1 MEAIRFWEADRP
13 LVVVGR
19 SSKLGEEVREDVC
32 RELSIPVLRRISG
45 GAAVVAGPGCLMYS
59 VVLSLRRRP
68 SLATSAAS
76 IASCWKRSP
85 RRCGRWSRSIGVR
98 GASDL
103 VLGDRKVSG
112 NSMRMRQGRLLY
124 HGTLLYDFPL
134 ELIARA
140 LAMPPRQP
148 EYRRG
153 RPHGGLCG
161 QFAPFRRVD
170 SPRRGGGLGGRG
182 AIRRL
187 AAGADRAT
195 GRGEILPPR
204 VELPAVVA
212 IWSGFDDEMAP
223 IPPLTA
229 GRQEWLLTGWK
240 DSAIL

>member
-1 MEAIRFWEADRP
+1 MRYLDLTLPTPAENLALDEALLEDSPSPDEPLETIRFWEADRP

-19 SSKLGEEVREDVC
+19 SSRLGEEVREDVC

-45 GAAVVAGPGCLMYS
+45 GAAVLAGPGCLMYS

-68 SLATSAAS
+68 ALTAVGCVHCFALETLSAALRPLLPD
-76 IASCWKRSP
+76 IA
-85 RRCGRWSRSIGVR
+85 VR

-153 RPHGGLCG
+153 RPHGDFL
-161 QFAPFRRVD
+161 ANLPLSAD
-170 SPRRGGGLGGRG
+170 S
-182 AIRRL
+182 IRRAVAAAWGADEPRGDWPRTRTAQL
-187 AAGADRAT
+187 AAEKYSR
-195 GRGEILPPR
+195 P
-204 VELPAVVA
+204 
-212 IWSGFDDEMAP
+212 
-223 IPPLTA
+223 
-229 GRQEWLLTGWK
+229 EWNCQR
-240 DSAIL
+240 

>member
-1 MEAIRFWEADRP
+1 MRYLDLTLPTPAANLALDEALLEDSPSPDEPVESLRFWEADRP

-68 SLATSAAS
+68 ALATIAGAHCYVLKTLAA
-76 IASCWKRSP
+76 ALRP
-85 RRCGRWSRSIGVR
+85 LVAGVGVR

-148 EYRRG
+148 EYRCG
-153 RPHGGLCG
+153 RPHEDFVANLPLS
-161 QFAPFRRVD
+161 AA
-170 SPRRGGGLGGRG
+170 S
-182 AIRRL
+182 IRRAVAAAWGADEPRAGWPRAKTAQL
-187 AAGADRAT
+187 AAEKYSRP
-195 GRGEILPPR
+195 E
-204 VELPAVVA
+204 
-212 IWSGFDDEMAP
+212 WN
-223 IPPLTA
+223 
-229 GRQEWLLTGWK
+229 RQR
-240 DSAIL
+240 